1 MVKKSAIRLVDNQ
14 RLILHFHPP
23 SQVLTERES
32 ELTVVKKRLKVSL
45 CNVPQVLDIIWRLG
59 YAVYDF
65 LCICSFLGKGMIKA
79 KPPTVYEAVRNHMTR
94 HVYDR
99 MLKVT
104 ICGLSQ
110 HLDSSQS
117 SKFLE
122 QKFIFQ
128 IGTFNTYEFHS
139 TNLFLI
145 SCHHI
150 PTSSVAPISAHN
162 PQFLQSLWRRA
173 CARKSAFK
181 LFSYGG

>member
-1 MVKKSAIRLVDNQ
+1 
-14 RLILHFHPP
+14 
-23 SQVLTERES
+23 
-32 ELTVVKKRLKVSL
+32 
-45 CNVPQVLDIIWRLG
+45 
-59 YAVYDF
+59 
-65 LCICSFLGKGMIKA
+65 MIKA

-145 SCHHI
+145 SYHHI
-150 PTSSVAPISAHN
+150 PTSSVAPISAYKPAHN
-162 PQFLQSLWRRA
+162 PQFLQSL
-173 CARKSAFK
+173 
-181 LFSYGG
+181 